1 MVRVTLTH
9 TNLKRENDEM
19 VTPIVLN
26 GVEVG
31 SIDMDKFLDAR
42 KEGECRVIRQ
52 FLATPFFVGEGKIH
66 LFYHIFAGLV
76 ESTSSKVGG

>member
-1 MVRVTLTH
+1 
-9 TNLKRENDEM
+9 M

-31 SIDMDKFLDAR
+31 SIDMDKFLEAR
-42 KEGECRVIRQ
+42 DRDRGAYRLIRQ
-52 FLATPFFVGEGKIH
+52 FFATPFFVGEGKIH

-76 ESTSSKVGG
+76 ESTSDKVDD